1 MPSWLL
7 PPNLITYLRL
17 ALAPLAANAIV
28 DGRHQQALILVFAAG
43 ISDAIDGFLARH
55 FRWQT
60 RIGAYLDPIADKLLL
75 VLVFVALAVY
85 RSLPWWSVGLF
96 LLRDIWI
103 LAMVFYAW
111 KITSIR
117 DFPPRRPGKVT
128 TFVQI
133 LLALMLLVANAF
145 PGLAPPIV
153 VTITLYTA
161 CTLTVWS
168 GVDYTIS
175 ALIRY
180 RDWRQTAS
188 N

>member
-17 ALAPLAANAIV
+17 VLAPLAANAIV
-28 DGRHQQALILVFAAG
+28 DGRHQLALLLVFAAG

-75 VLVFVALAVY
+75 VLVFIALSIHG
-85 RSLPWWSVGLF
+85 SLPWWTLGLF
-96 LLRDIWI
+96 LLRDLWI

-111 KITSIR
+111 STTPIR
-117 DFPPRRPGKVT
+117 DFPPRLPGKAT
-128 TFVQI
+128 TLVQI
-133 LLALMLLVANAF
+133 LLALMLLVSNAF
-145 PGLAPPIV
+145 PGLAPPSL
-153 VTITLYTA
+153 TTLTLYTA
-161 CTLTVWS
+161 CLLTLWS
-168 GVDYTIS
+168 GADYTTS
-175 ALIRY
+175 ALHRY
-180 RDWRQTAS
+180 RNWRRTTA